1 MSKSWFYLENY
12 VYVNTIVPDKVLLY
26 NMLNHKLLT
35 YKNEK
40 IFHLV
45 KAQKSV
51 ENHGLVE
58 IDLDELHHSD
68 FELYNFIIQTR
79 EHFMSDCL
87 PVSDKCK
94 KPVLFQS
101 EPMVLKE
108 GHVYYNF
115 SEEIIHNITEL
126 TFYINNSCT
135 CHCEHCGEYQKQ
147 VSCCY
152 KSNSSEELDIDSI
165 ITCLESLKEASL
177 VQVNIMGGNILT
189 YRRLPE
195 LVEKLNDFSFR
206 KVYKINA
213 KQLVSIKDL
222 DFIWKYP
229 KNMLEIICTDM
240 LDLGKLKLTNVEPG
254 SLQMRINVLVQSN
267 EDLAKT
273 ETFIQTYP
281 NDNHVLTPFYN
292 GQNESFFQENV
303 FVSEEELV
311 CVSSKSIKRNSIL
324 NNNFYGKLVC
334 FPNGDV
340 YSNLNGTSL
349 GNISKN
355 SFAAMVYRELSEE
368 DSWMKVR
375 RKVEPCKHCLFA
387 SMCPPLSNYEQ
398 AMSKNNLCTVI
409 I

>member
-12 VYVNTIVPDKVLLY
+12 VYANTIAPDKVLLY
-26 NMLNHKLLT
+26 NTLNHKLLT
-35 YKNEK
+35 YENEK

-45 KAQKSV
+45 KTQKDV
-51 ENHGLVE
+51 ENNGLVKV
-58 IDLDELHHSD
+58 DLDELRHSD

-87 PVSDKCK
+87 PVSGNSK

-126 TFYINNSCT
+126 TFYINNSCI

-147 VSCCY
+147 ASCCC
-152 KSNSSEELDIDSI
+152 KSNSSEELGLDSI

-189 YRRLPE
+189 YRKLPE
-195 LVEKLNDFSFR
+195 LVEKLNDFSFQ
-206 KVYKINA
+206 KVYKINV

-229 KNMLEIICTDM
+229 KNMLEIICTDV
-240 LDLGKLKLTNVEPG
+240 LDLGKLKPTNVEPS

-267 EDLAKT
+267 EDLAKA

-281 NDNHVLTPFYN
+281 NDNVMLTPFYN
-292 GQNESFFQENV
+292 GLNESFFLENV

-311 CVSSKSIKRNSIL
+311 SVSSRSIKRNSIL
-324 NNNFYGKLVC
+324 NNNFFGKLIC
-334 FPNGDV
+334 LPNGDI
-340 YSNLNGTSL
+340 YSNLNENRL
-349 GNISKN
+349 GNIKKD
-355 SFAAMVYRELSEE
+355 SFTEMVYKELSEG
-368 DSWMKVR
+368 DNWMKVR
-375 RKVEPCKHCLFA
+375 RNVEPCKHCLFA

-398 AMSKNNLCTVI
+398 AIGKNNLCTI
-409 I
+409 KK